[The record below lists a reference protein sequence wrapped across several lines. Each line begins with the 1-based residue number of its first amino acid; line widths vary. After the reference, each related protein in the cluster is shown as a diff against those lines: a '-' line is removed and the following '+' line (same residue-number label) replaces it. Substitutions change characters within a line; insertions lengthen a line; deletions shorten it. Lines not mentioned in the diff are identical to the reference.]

1 MIKLTKFFVGA
12 VICLIVTKSNAQD
25 SLKVSGKKAEIAR
38 YESYKTQ
45 VELNEKEALT
55 VEIEAI
61 NEQLESNKITAAE
74 AEQLKMQAA
83 EKRALNIKNKV
94 AIIDNQIAL
103 IKRDDNWEENTVP
116 ENRIAIL
123 VGGGEKE
130 LLGIKGK
137 RTPPKYDIRTTN
149 QFLFAAGFNNAII
162 EGQSFNRTP
171 YENLGS
177 GFVELGWNWQTR
189 LAKNSHWARVKYGFS
204 FQWNKLNLKEN
215 LYFEQDGNLTTSETF
230 PVNLD
235 KSEFRITNLVLPVYF
250 EFGPYNKIEKNNTVR
265 YQIWDKFK
273 FGIGG
278 YGGVRIGTQQKLKYE
293 EDGDRVKQ
301 KIRRNYN
308 ASNFVYGVGAYV
320 GVGDIALYAKYD
332 LNPIFKDQA
341 VKQNN
346 ISLGLRFDID

>member
-12 VICLIVTKSNAQD
+12 VLCFIVTQAKAQD
-25 SLKVSGKKAEIAR
+25 SLQVSGKKAEIAR
-38 YESYKTQ
+38 YESYKTE
-45 VELNEKEALT
+45 VELQEKEALKI
-55 VEIEAI
+55 EIEEI
-61 NEQLESNKITAAE
+61 NKKLDAKTITSSEAE
-74 AEQLKMQAA
+74 ALKMEAA
-83 EKRALNIKNKV
+83 EKRALNIKNKI
-94 AIIDNQIAL
+94 AIIDNKMAL
-103 IKRDDNWEENTVP
+103 IERDENWEENSVS
-116 ENRIAIL
+116 ENRIAIT

-130 LLGIKGK
+130 LLSISGK
-137 RTPPKYDIRTTN
+137 KVEPKYDIRTTN
-149 QFLFAAGFNNAII
+149 QLLFAAGFNNAII
-162 EGQSFNRTP
+162 EGQSFNSTP

-189 LAKNSHWARVKYGFS
+189 LAKNSYWARVKYGFA

-215 LYFEQDGNLTTSETF
+215 LYFEQDGNITTAETF
-230 PVNLD
+230 PVELD
-235 KSEFRITNLVLPVYF
+235 KSEFRITNLVLPIYF
-250 EFGPYNKIEKNNTVR
+250 EFGPYSKIEKNKTVR

-332 LNPIFKDQA
+332 LSPIFKDQA